1 MTRLLHI
8 ESSPRKSRSASRE
21 VAHAFIEAYRAEHA
35 DASLETLDLWRT
47 PLPEFDGPALEAK
60 YAGLSGTP
68 LTDAQ
73 RNAWSGIH
81 ALAQPLHDADT
92 LLLSVPLWNFSIPYK
107 LKHFIDAV
115 SQKDVLFSFD
125 PQAGFGG
132 LLRGKRAVVVYARGL
147 DYARDS
153 ITPSERFDF
162 QKPFVEAW
170 LQFVGV
176 EDIETVIVEKTLFG
190 PELETAARLEA
201 CAKAEA
207 LARARP

>member
-1 MTRLLHI
+1 MTKLLHI

-21 VAHAFIEAYRAEHA
+21 VAQAFIEAYRAAHPA
-35 DASLETLDLWRT
+35 TSVETLDLWRT
-47 PLPEFDGPALEAK
+47 PLPEFDGAAMEAK
-60 YAGLSGTP
+60 YAGLSGSP

-73 RNAWSGIH
+73 REAWSAIH
-81 ALAQPLHDADT
+81 ALAKPLHDANT

-125 PQAGFGG
+125 DKGFGG

-147 DYARDS
+147 DYGRES
-153 ITPSERFDF
+153 ITPAECFDF
-162 QKPFVEAW
+162 QKPYVEAW
-170 LQFVGV
+170 LRFVGV
-176 EDIETVIVEKTLFG
+176 DNIETIVVEKTLFG
-190 PELETAARLEA
+190 PELDTAARRAA
-201 CAKAEA
+201 CTSAEV